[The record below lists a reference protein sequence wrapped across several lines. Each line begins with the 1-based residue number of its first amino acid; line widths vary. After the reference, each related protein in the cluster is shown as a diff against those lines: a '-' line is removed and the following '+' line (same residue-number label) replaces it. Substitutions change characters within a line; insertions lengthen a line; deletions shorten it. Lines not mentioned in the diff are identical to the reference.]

1 MNLRQ
6 GIEEGKVEIIASQSP
21 LRRNLNLFRI
31 FFEYKVM
38 ETVNNDGRPDMEIP
52 TYRTDMITVADVENR
67 PYSNLEEALRFLY
80 PDRDIVKAFTPIMVC
95 ECNDQP
101 EERVIKTPI

>member
-1 MNLRQ
+1 
-6 GIEEGKVEIIASQSP
+6 
-21 LRRNLNLFRI
+21 
-31 FFEYKVM
+31 
-38 ETVNNDGRPDMEIP
+38 
-52 TYRTDMITVADVENR
+52 MITVADVENR